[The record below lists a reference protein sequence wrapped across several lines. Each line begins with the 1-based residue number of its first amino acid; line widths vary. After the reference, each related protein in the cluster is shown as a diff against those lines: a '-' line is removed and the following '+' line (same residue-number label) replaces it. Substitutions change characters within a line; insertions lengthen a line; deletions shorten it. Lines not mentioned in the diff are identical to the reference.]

1 MKNIHEIAFHPGSRE
16 ELLPDFAADFHYI
29 ASRAEMD
36 CYIGRS
42 APWHWHK
49 AVEIFYMESG
59 SLTYYTPGGAMYF
72 PTGSGGMINS
82 NVLHMTKA
90 MSRTEENVPLLHLFD
105 PSLIA
110 GEQGSRIEQ
119 RYVTPVTTAS
129 QLEILPLFPENPAQK
144 KILDQILHAFRLSDA
159 APGYE
164 IRLREALSEIWLLLF
179 EEARPLLEKKQG
191 AGKSS
196 ESIKQ
201 MMVYVHEHYSEKISV
216 AQIAE
221 AAFLSERECFRLFRD
236 CLHMTPAEYIKSY
249 RLQKACQMLAGTSE
263 PLTVV
268 SQACG
273 LGSSS
278 YFGKVFR
285 EHAHCTP
292 SEYRQKWQDFD
303 R

>member
-1 MKNIHEIAFHPGSRE
+1 MKNIHKIAFHPGSRE
-16 ELLPDFAADFHYI
+16 ELLPDFAKDFPYI

-36 CYIGRS
+36 RYIGRS

-49 AVEIFYMESG
+49 AVEKR
-59 SLTYYTPGGAMYF
+59 SL
-72 PTGSGGMINS
+72 S
-82 NVLHMTKA
+82 H
-90 MSRTEENVPLLHLFD
+90 
-105 PSLIA
+105 SL
-110 GEQGSRIEQ
+110 
-119 RYVTPVTTAS
+119 P
-129 QLEILPLFPENPAQK
+129 K
-144 KILDQILHAFRLSDA
+144 
-159 APGYE
+159 
-164 IRLREALSEIWLLLF
+164 
-179 EEARPLLEKKQG
+179 
-191 AGKSS
+191 
-196 ESIKQ
+196 
-201 MMVYVHEHYSEKISV
+201 
-216 AQIAE
+216 
-221 AAFLSERECFRLFRD
+221 
-236 CLHMTPAEYIKSY
+236 TPAEYIKSY

>member
-16 ELLPDFAADFHYI
+16 ELLPDFAADFPYI

-110 GEQGSRIEQ
+110 GEPPAFSGKSGTEKNSGPDPSR
-119 RYVTPVTTAS
+119 
-129 QLEILPLFPENPAQK
+129 FP
-144 KILDQILHAFRLSDA
+144 AFR
-159 APGYE
+159 
-164 IRLREALSEIWLLLF
+164 R
-179 EEARPLLEKKQG
+179 RPR
-191 AGKSS
+191 
-196 ESIKQ
+196 I
-201 MMVYVHEHYSEKISV
+201 
-216 AQIAE
+216 
-221 AAFLSERECFRLFRD
+221 
-236 CLHMTPAEYIKSY
+236 
-249 RLQKACQMLAGTSE
+249 
-263 PLTVV
+263 
-268 SQACG
+268 
-273 LGSSS
+273 
-278 YFGKVFR
+278 
-285 EHAHCTP
+285 
-292 SEYRQKWQDFD
+292 
-303 R
+303 

>member
-16 ELLPDFAADFHYI
+16 ELFPDFAADFPYI

-36 CYIGRS
+36 RYIERS

-159 APGYE
+159 VPGYE
-164 IRLREALSEIWLLLF
+164 IQLREALSEIWLMLF
-179 EEARPLLEKKQG
+179 ELSRPLLENG
-191 AGKSS
+191 RTHSKSNDK
-196 ESIKQ
+196 IKL
-201 MMVYVHEHYSEKISV
+201 MMIYIHEHFAEKLS
-216 AQIAE
+216 IAE
-221 AAFLSERECFRLFRD
+221 LAASAFLSQRECFRVFRE
-236 CLHMTPAEYIKSY
+236 CLNMTPVEYLNTY
-249 RLQKACQMLAGTSE
+249 RLQAACRMLARGTE
-263 PLTVV
+263 PMTVI
-268 SQACG
+268 SHACG

-285 EHAHCTP
+285 EYAHCTP
-292 SEYRQKWQDFD
+292 SEYRKRWQDCD
-303 R
+303 T